1 MGEWDKASEKGRA
14 LRMAESFQ
22 HLAEVFQNLP
32 EQKEELGQEELEE
45 IYQSVRENVCGGCGK
60 RANCWGRDFD
70 KTVRLTYELLAA
82 VAEGDSLPLGDDTA
96 FRAKERFMRHCIK
109 GFVFADELKNSF
121 CRARI
126 HLMWSNR
133 MLENR
138 AAVGEQLQ
146 ETANIIREIACTV
159 FEADEADSILERR
172 LKNRLKLQSVR
183 LRELRVATSAGRP
196 EMILTANTVR
206 GHCVSVKT
214 VADTLSKVCGQSF
227 VPERDSSLT
236 IGRERGVYHF
246 VEDTRYYMLTGN
258 ARATCA
264 GQAACGD
271 NFSVLTGSHGQVML
285 GISDGMGS
293 GMEARRESQT
303 VIELL
308 EQFLGAGF
316 SAETAVRM
324 INSAMML
331 QRGMQRF
338 STLDICGI
346 NLYTGQCEFLKIGAA
361 TTFIRRAGWVEA
373 VASSSLPVGM
383 FREADYERSRKR
395 LEHGNMI
402 VMVSDGVLDALPQEE
417 SEEIMK
423 YLILQADTDNPAELA
438 QTLLAQAISFGTGEP
453 NDDMTI
459 LAGGIWKK

>member
-14 LRMAESFQ
+14 LRMAESFR

-32 EQKEELGQEELEE
+32 ERKEELGTDDLEE
-45 IYQSVRENVCGGCGK
+45 IYQSVREQVCSSCGK
-60 RANCWGRDFD
+60 RADCWGRDYD
-70 KTVRLTYELLAA
+70 RTVRLTYELLAA
-82 VAEGDSLPLGDDTA
+82 VAEDDGHLQADSAA
-96 FRAKERFMRHCIK
+96 FRAKEQFQRHCIR
-109 GFVFADELKNSF
+109 GFVFADELRNSF

-146 ETANIIREIACTV
+146 ETAQIIREIACTV
-159 FEADEADSILERR
+159 FEAGEVDSLLERR
-172 LKNRLKLQSVR
+172 IKNRLKLQSVHV
-183 LRELRVATSAGRP
+183 RELRVAQSAGHP
-196 EMILTANTVR
+196 EMILTARTSH
-206 GHCVSVKT
+206 GHCVPVKLL
-214 VADTLSKVCGQSF
+214 ADTISKACGRSF
-227 VPERDSSLT
+227 VPERDSRLT
-236 IGRERGVYHF
+236 VGREQGVYHF
-246 VEDTRYYMLTGN
+246 VEDTRYYMLTGH
-258 ARATCA
+258 AQAACA
-264 GQAACGD
+264 GQAASGD
-271 NFSVLTGSHGQVML
+271 NFSVLTGSHGQVIL

-293 GMEARRESQT
+293 GAEAKRESQT

-331 QRGMQRF
+331 QRGMRSF

-346 NLYTGQCEFLKIGAA
+346 SLYSGQCEFLKIGAA
-361 TTFIRRAGWVEA
+361 TTFIRRAGWVETVTSA
-373 VASSSLPVGM
+373 SLPIGM
-383 FREADYERSRKR
+383 FREVDFERARKR
-395 LEHGNMI
+395 LEHGDMI
-402 VMVSDGVLDALPQEE
+402 VMMSDGVLDALPREE
-417 SEEIMK
+417 GEELMK

-438 QTLLAQAISFGTGEP
+438 QILIDQVRALGNGEP
-453 NDDMTI
+453 ADDMTI